1 MARRERTPTKHT
13 SHRSGTK
20 HPEMNEPD
28 PSLGG
33 ARRPTGVPTLYHY
46 TSIESMI
53 AIFQSRRIR
62 LSSAST
68 MNDTSE
74 GEWLLGRLIE
84 VDNQQRI
91 EGRERTLEEEQT
103 RAMLLRLAF
112 REGAPQAYLACF
124 SEKGDLL
131 SQWRAYARD
140 GEGVAIGFDPND
152 GRLPV
157 VDAPPHTNAG
167 PALACTLNRVTY
179 GSADLV
185 AALDVLI
192 HATVPGGVNPESFFA
207 LQMQLSGLRWL
218 VKNPAFQ
225 EEHEWRIVNLPLQF
239 AGDVGGGN
247 TSIGALGSRGYRQ
260 AGNRLV
266 SFYEMPYE
274 SAAVTDL
281 VLGPGC
287 AIHDHELALL
297 LHDCELT
304 HVRVHRSEATYR
316 R

>member
-1 MARRERTPTKHT
+1 
-13 SHRSGTK
+13 
-20 HPEMNEPD
+20 
-28 PSLGG
+28 
-33 ARRPTGVPTLYHY
+33 
-46 TSIESMI
+46 
-53 AIFQSRRIR
+53 
-62 LSSAST
+62 

-74 GEWLLGRLIE
+74 GEWLLGRL
-84 VDNQQRI
+84 VDVDTQKRVA
-91 EGRERTLEEEQT
+91 GRERSLEEEQT

-112 REGAPQAYLACF
+112 REGAPQAYLASF
-124 SEKGDLL
+124 SEVDDLL

-140 GEGVAIGFDPND
+140 GEGVAIGFDPNG
-152 GRLPV
+152 GRIPV

-179 GSADLV
+179 GSAELV
-185 AALDVLI
+185 AGLDELIQSAL
-192 HATVPGGVNPESFFA
+192 PGGVASDSFFA

-239 AGDVGGGN
+239 DGDVGGGN
-247 TSIGALGSRGYRQ
+247 TSIGALGPRGYRQ
-260 AGNRLV
+260 AGNQLV

-274 SAAVTDL
+274 STAITDL

-304 HVRVHRSEATYR
+304 KVRVRRSEATYR

>member
-1 MARRERTPTKHT
+1 
-13 SHRSGTK
+13 
-20 HPEMNEPD
+20 MNEPD
-28 PSLGG
+28 PALGG
-33 ARRPTGVPTLYHY
+33 ARRPASVPILYHY
-46 TSIESMI
+46 TSIESMV

-74 GEWLLGRLIE
+74 GEWLLDRLLEIDTQE
-84 VDNQQRI
+84 RLA
-91 EGRERTLEEEQT
+91 GRERSLDEEKT

-112 REGAPQAYLACF
+112 REGAPQAYLASF

-179 GSADLV
+179 GSAHLV
-185 AALDVLI
+185 AALDELI
-192 HATVPGGVNPESFFA
+192 QATVPGGVNPEGFFG

-239 AGDVGGGN
+239 IGDVGGGN
-247 TSIGALGSRGYRQ
+247 TSIGALGARGYRQ
-260 AGNRLV
+260 AGSQLV

-274 SAAVTDL
+274 PAAVTDL

-287 AIHDHELALL
+287 SIHDHELALL
-297 LHDCELT
+297 LHDCDLT
-304 HVRVHRSEATYR
+304 HVRVRRSEATYR

>member
-1 MARRERTPTKHT
+1 
-13 SHRSGTK
+13 
-20 HPEMNEPD
+20 
-28 PSLGG
+28 
-33 ARRPTGVPTLYHY
+33 
-46 TSIESMI
+46 MI
-53 AIFQSRRIR
+53 SIFQSGRIW
-62 LSSAST
+62 LSSASA

-84 VDNQQRI
+84 LDNERRI
-91 EGRERTLEEEQT
+91 GGRVLALEAEES

-112 REGAPQAYLACF
+112 RMGAPQAYLASF

-140 GEGVAIGFDPND
+140 GEGVSIGFDPND
-152 GRLPV
+152 GRFPV
-157 VDAPPHTNAG
+157 VDAPPHTNVG

-185 AALDVLI
+185 AELDALI
-192 HATVPGGVNPESFFA
+192 HAALPSGPSHEIFLA
-207 LQMQLSGLRWL
+207 LQMQLAGLRWL

-239 AGDVGGGN
+239 DGDLGGGN
-247 TSIGALGSRGYRQ
+247 TSIGSVGPRRYRQ
-260 AGNRLV
+260 AGNRLA

-274 SAAVTDL
+274 STAVTDV

-287 AIHDHELALL
+287 AIHDHELAML
-297 LHDCELT
+297 LHDCKLS
-304 HVRVHRSEATYR
+304 HVRVRRSEATYR

>member
-1 MARRERTPTKHT
+1 
-13 SHRSGTK
+13 
-20 HPEMNEPD
+20 MNEPD

-33 ARRPTGVPTLYHY
+33 ARRPTGLPILYHY

-53 AIFQSRRIR
+53 AIFRSRRIR

-74 GEWLLGRLIE
+74 GEWLLDRL
-84 VDNQQRI
+84 VGLDAQKLLA
-91 EGRERTLEEEQT
+91 GRERTLEEEQT
-103 RAMLLRLAF
+103 RAILLRLSF
-112 REGAPQAYLACF
+112 REGAPQAYLASF
-124 SEKGDLL
+124 SEMGDLL
-131 SQWRAYARD
+131 SQWRAYAKD
-140 GEGVAIGFDPND
+140 GAGVAIGFDPND

-157 VDAPPHTNAG
+157 VDTPPRTNAG

-179 GSADLV
+179 GSAERVVDIDKRIQ
-185 AALDVLI
+185 AVL
-192 HATVPGGVNPESFFA
+192 PGGVNAEGFFA
-207 LQMQLSGLRWL
+207 LQTQLSGLRWL

-239 AGDVGGGN
+239 DGDIGGGN
-247 TSIGALGSRGYRQ
+247 TSIGALGPRGYRQ
-260 AGNRLV
+260 AGNQLV

-274 SAAVTDL
+274 STAVTDL

-287 AIHDHELALL
+287 AVHDHELALL

-304 HVRVHRSEATYR
+304 HVRVRRSEATYR

>member
-1 MARRERTPTKHT
+1 
-13 SHRSGTK
+13 
-20 HPEMNEPD
+20 MNEPD
-28 PSLGG
+28 PALGG
-33 ARRPTGVPTLYHY
+33 ACRPSGVPTLYHY

-53 AIFQSRRIR
+53 AILRSRKIR

-74 GEWLLGRLIE
+74 GEWLLDRLNELDIRR
-84 VDNQQRI
+84 RI
-91 EGRERTLEEEQT
+91 DGRERSLDEETT

-112 REGAPQAYLACF
+112 REGAPQAYLASF

-157 VDAPPHTNAG
+157 VDAPPHTNVG

-179 GSADLV
+179 GSAELV
-185 AALDVLI
+185 AAHDGLI
-192 HATVPGGVNPESFFA
+192 QAALPGGVNPEGFFA
-207 LQMQLSGLRWL
+207 LQVQLSGLRWL

-239 AGDVGGGN
+239 DGDVGGGN
-247 TSIGALGSRGYRQ
+247 SLIGALGPRGYRQ
-260 AGNRLV
+260 AGSQLV

-274 SAAVTDL
+274 STAVTDL

-287 AIHDHELALL
+287 SIHDHELALL
-297 LHDCELT
+297 LHDCDLT
-304 HVRVHRSEATYR
+304 HVRVGRSEATYR